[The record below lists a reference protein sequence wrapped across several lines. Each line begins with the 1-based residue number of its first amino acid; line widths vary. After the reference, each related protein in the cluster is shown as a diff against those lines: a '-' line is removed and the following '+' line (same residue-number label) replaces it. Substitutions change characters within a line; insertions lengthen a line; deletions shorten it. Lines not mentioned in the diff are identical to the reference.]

1 MVRTALVGVLDLPW
15 PFDRDYMQLALWA
28 GLIVGACAPLIGV
41 FLVQKRMSL
50 MGDGIGHMA
59 FAGVAAGLLLEVWP
73 IWSAL
78 VVAVA
83 GALAIEWLRTRG
95 RATGD
100 LALALFFYGGIALGV
115 VLVSRTGGGSVNVLP
130 YLFGSILTVS
140 PGDVRVVAVLGVVIL
155 VAMAIFGR
163 ALFAIVIDEQSA
175 RVAGIPVDAAN
186 ALLSVLTAVTVVAA
200 MRVVGVLLIAALMVL
215 PVASSRLL
223 ARSFRATVVLAV
235 VVGLVS
241 VVAGLAAA
249 RQWDLAPGGSIVL
262 TAAVI
267 FGVVALVAGRRHV
280 PVTPEVALATGSA
293 PAPGPGQHHHAHD
306 QPGPPQQTGRT
317 DG

>member
-1 MVRTALVGVLDLPW
+1 VSVLAVLDLPW
-15 PFDRDYMQLALWA
+15 PFERDYMQLALWA

-59 FAGVAAGLLLEVWP
+59 FAGVAAGLLLEIWP
-73 IWSAL
+73 LWSAL
-78 VVAVA
+78 VVAVL

-130 YLFGSILTVS
+130 YLFGSILTVT
-140 PGDVRVVAVLGVVIL
+140 PADVWVVAALGLVIVL
-155 VAMAIFGR
+155 AMALFGR
-163 ALFAIVIDEQSA
+163 ALFAIVIDEESA
-175 RVAGIPVDAAN
+175 RVGGIPVDATN

-215 PVASSRLL
+215 PVASGRLI
-223 ARSFRATVVLAV
+223 ARSFRTTVALSVVL
-235 VVGLVS
+235 GLVS
-241 VVAGLAAA
+241 VVAGLVAA

-267 FGVVALVAGRRHV
+267 FALVSLVAGR
-280 PVTPEVALATGSA
+280 PQA
-293 PAPGPGQHHHAHD
+293 PQHPAH
-306 QPGPPQQTGRT
+306 PHGIPQQTGRT

>member
-1 MVRTALVGVLDLPW
+1 MTVLAVLDLPW
-15 PFDRDYMQLALWA
+15 PFERDYMQLALWA

-59 FAGVAAGLLLEVWP
+59 FAGVAAGLLLEIWP

-78 VVAVA
+78 LVAVA
-83 GALAIEWLRTRG
+83 GALAIEWLRSRG

-115 VLVSRTGGGSVNVLP
+115 VLVSRTGGGTVNVIP

-140 PGDVRVVAVLGVVIL
+140 PGDVRVVAVLGIVIVL
-155 VAMAIFGR
+155 AMALFGR
-163 ALFAIVIDEQSA
+163 ALFAIVLDEESA
-175 RVAGIPVDAAN
+175 RVAGIPVDATN

-223 ARSFRATVVLAV
+223 ARSFRATVALAV
-235 VVGLVS
+235 AIGLGS
-241 VVAGLAAA
+241 VVLGLAAA
-249 RQWDLAPGGSIVL
+249 RQWDLAPGGSIIL
-262 TAAVI
+262 TAALV
-267 FGVVALVAGRRHV
+267 FGVVSLLAGRRRV
-280 PVTPEVALATGSA
+280 SITPEVALDASLDQTDP
-293 PAPGPGQHHHAHD
+293 PAH
-306 QPGPPQQTGRT
+306 
-317 DG
+317 

>member
-1 MVRTALVGVLDLPW
+1 MSVLAVLDLPW
-15 PFDRDYMQLALWA
+15 PFERDYMQLALWA

-59 FAGVAAGLLLEVWP
+59 FAGVAAGLLLEIWP

-78 VVAVA
+78 LVAVA
-83 GALAIEWLRTRG
+83 GALAIEWLRSRG

-115 VLVSRTGGGSVNVLP
+115 VLVSRTGGGTVNVIP

-140 PGDVRVVAVLGVVIL
+140 PGDVRVVAVLGIVIVL
-155 VAMAIFGR
+155 AMALFGR
-163 ALFAIVIDEQSA
+163 ALFAIVLDEESA
-175 RVAGIPVDAAN
+175 RVAGIPVDATN

-223 ARSFRATVVLAV
+223 ARSFRATVALAV
-235 VVGLVS
+235 AIGLVA
-241 VVAGLAAA
+241 VVLGLAGA

-262 TAAVI
+262 TAALI
-267 FGVVALVAGRRHV
+267 FGVVSLLAGRRRV
-280 PVTPEVALATGSA
+280 SITPEVALDASLDQTD
-293 PAPGPGQHHHAHD
+293 PTAH
-306 QPGPPQQTGRT
+306 
-317 DG
+317 

>member
-1 MVRTALVGVLDLPW
+1 MLSVLDLPW
-15 PFDRDYMQLALWA
+15 PFERDYMQLALAA

-59 FAGVAAGLLLEVWP
+59 FAGVAAGLLLEIWP
-73 IWSAL
+73 LWSAL

-115 VLVSRTGGGSVNVLP
+115 VLVSRTGGGSVNVIP
-130 YLFGSILTVS
+130 YLFGSILTVTAS
-140 PGDVRVVAVLGVVIL
+140 DVRVVAVLGLVI
-155 VAMAIFGR
+155 VASMALFGR
-163 ALFAIVIDEQSA
+163 ALFAIVIDEESA

-215 PVASSRLL
+215 PVASSRLV
-223 ARSFRATVVLAV
+223 ARSFRTTVMLSV
-235 VVGLVS
+235 VVGIVS
-241 VVAGLAAA
+241 VVAGLVAA

-262 TAAVI
+262 TAAAI
-267 FGVVALVAGRRHV
+267 FGLVSLLAGRR
-280 PVTPEVALATGSA
+280 TSVAA
-293 PAPGPGQHHHAHD
+293 PIHGPGV
-306 QPGPPQQTGRT
+306 GQQTGRT

>member
-1 MVRTALVGVLDLPW
+1 MTVLAVLDLPW
-15 PFDRDYMQLALWA
+15 PFERDYMQLALWA

-59 FAGVAAGLLLEVWP
+59 FAGVAAGLLLEIWP

-78 VVAVA
+78 LVAVA
-83 GALAIEWLRTRG
+83 GALAIEWLRSRG

-115 VLVSRTGGGSVNVLP
+115 VLVSRTGGGTVNVIP

-140 PGDVRVVAVLGVVIL
+140 PGDVRVVAVLGIVIVL
-155 VAMAIFGR
+155 AMALFGR
-163 ALFAIVIDEQSA
+163 ALFAIVLDEESA
-175 RVAGIPVDAAN
+175 RVAGIPVDATN

-223 ARSFRATVVLAV
+223 ARSVRATVALAV
-235 VVGLVS
+235 AIGLGS
-241 VVAGLAAA
+241 VVLGLAAA

-262 TAAVI
+262 TAALI
-267 FGVVALVAGRRHV
+267 FGVVSLLAGRRRV
-280 PVTPEVALATGSA
+280 SITPEVALDASLDQTD
-293 PAPGPGQHHHAHD
+293 PTAH
-306 QPGPPQQTGRT
+306 
-317 DG
+317 